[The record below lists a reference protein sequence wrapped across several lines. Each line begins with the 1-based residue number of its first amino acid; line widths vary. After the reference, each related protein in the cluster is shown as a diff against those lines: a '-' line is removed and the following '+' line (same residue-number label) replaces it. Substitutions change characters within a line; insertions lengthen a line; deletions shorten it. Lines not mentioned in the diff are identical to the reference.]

1 MLQCLTDRKEV
12 IMRDTITIRLP
23 EKLQRDLD
31 RVVQAEKTSKSDI
44 IRDAITRYIAL
55 KRFQQLRKKIL
66 PFAEA
71 EGLITDEDIFK
82 AIS

>member
-1 MLQCLTDRKEV
+1 
-12 IMRDTITIRLP
+12 MRDTITIRLP

>member
-1 MLQCLTDRKEV
+1 
-12 IMRDTITIRLP
+12 MRDTITIRLP

-31 RVVQAEKTSKSDI
+31 RVIKAEKTSKSEV
-44 IRDAITRYIAL
+44 IRDAIERYIAL

>member
-1 MLQCLTDRKEV
+1 MHN
-12 IMRDTITIRLP
+12 TITIRLP

-31 RVVQAEKTSKSDI
+31 RVVKAEKTSKSDI
-44 IRDAITRYIAL
+44 IRDAIERHIAL
-55 KRFQQLRKKIL
+55 KRFQQLRRKAL

-71 EGLITDEDIFK
+71 EGLVTDEDVFK